1 MTSAVFPIATAAA
14 LQQNV
19 VTVRLLALCPM
30 LAVSVSVSAALTL
43 GVLTTLVMMSTGT
56 VVALLRHQVPDAVRL
71 PVLLLLTASA
81 VVLLDLAM
89 AAEVANMHRQL
100 GIFLPLIITNCAVLA
115 RLELFA
121 RKQQPLAAAIDG
133 AASGIGMTAVLV
145 LLAFLREFFATGAV
159 ATFQLFPASSG
170 FVAAGL
176 PAGGFILFGLLLAVI
191 NKLKKRTDLLNGYV

>member
-89 AAEVANMHRQL
+89 AAEAANMHRQL

-191 NKLKKRTDLLNGYV
+191 NKLKKRTDLLKGCV